1 MSNHLQSVADGCPQN
16 VPVAAQ
22 HGKGAPKR
30 NRHGLTALMSRV
42 KIRGLAVIDMR
53 TSAARELMRW
63 KAELL
68 RDLGGEENISTQRLA
83 LVDMAVRTRLFL
95 SHIDAFL
102 LAQSSLVNKRHRT
115 VLPILR
121 DRMTLS
127 DQLAR
132 LLSQLGLDR
141 ADTPVQ
147 SLAKYVE
154 EKSKV
159 RS

>member
-1 MSNHLQSVADGCPQN
+1 MNNHLQAITDDCPQN

-22 HGKGAPKR
+22 RGKGAPKR
-30 NRHGLTALMSRV
+30 SRHGLNALMTRV
-42 KIRGLAVIDMR
+42 KVRGLAVIDMR

-141 ADTPVQ
+141 ADAPVP

-154 EKSKV
+154 EKSKAK
-159 RS
+159 S

>member
-1 MSNHLQSVADGCPQN
+1 LILWRS
-16 VPVAAQ
+16 
-22 HGKGAPKR
+22 
-30 NRHGLTALMSRV
+30 
-42 KIRGLAVIDMR
+42 
-53 TSAARELMRW
+53 
-63 KAELL
+63 ELL
-68 RDLGGEENISTQRLA
+68 KDLGGEENISIQRLA

-141 ADTPVQ
+141 ADRPITT
-147 SLAKYVE
+147 LAKYVE
-154 EKSKV
+154 EKEKSVK
-159 RS
+159 S

>member
-1 MSNHLQSVADGCPQN
+1 MSNHLQAVADDCPPN

-22 HGKGAPKR
+22 RGKGAPKR
-30 NRHGLTALMSRV
+30 SRHGLAALMSRV
-42 KIRGLAVIDMR
+42 KVRGLAVIDMR

-154 EKSKV
+154 EKSKAK
-159 RS
+159 S

>member
-1 MSNHLQSVADGCPQN
+1 M
-16 VPVAAQ
+16 
-22 HGKGAPKR
+22 
-30 NRHGLTALMSRV
+30 TRV
-42 KIRGLAVIDMR
+42 KVRGLAVIDMR

-141 ADTPVQ
+141 ADAPGSRPCEVRRG
-147 SLAKYVE
+147 KVE
-154 EKSKV
+154 GEIVNILEAMTDQELFGKTFKRGCCV
-159 RS
+159 VIAGELGARS